1 MEGCD
6 VVLVAVLLAVVFVTV
21 DASVSNRVDEG
32 KEVGC
37 VEGCDGGVTAVVLLL
52 VLLFDNWEGWNDC
65 VGCVGCI
72 KGRDDGWVFVNRMEG
87 RVEGWWD
94 CADGRQEGCP
104 DGYRPHPAGA
114 SPCPCAAG

>member
-1 MEGCD
+1 M
-6 VVLVAVLLAVVFVTV
+6 VLVAVLLAVVFVTV

-37 VEGCDGGVTAVVLLL
+37 VEGCDGSDATAMVLLL

-65 VGCVGCI
+65 VGCLE
-72 KGRDDGWVFVNRMEG
+72 GRDDG

-94 CADGRQEGCP
+94 CAVGRQEGCP